1 MSMMVKHLVSVL
13 CKWLVIRSNAAVYLY
28 KELGMKDL
36 ASSVTT
42 VSGGEAVSQPPTCLF
57 QMGKSRKPLYHFFF
71 FFLSHD
77 TYLLSFGFSFF
88 VPFPFALFPNT
99 SMGGHSVPHRADS
112 CSPVLSGLK
121 QI

>member
-1 MSMMVKHLVSVL
+1 MSVMVKHLVSVL

-71 FFLSHD
+71 FFESR
-77 TYLLSFGFSFF
+77 YLPTFIWVFFLCSFPICIVS
-88 VPFPFALFPNT
+88 
-99 SMGGHSVPHRADS
+99 
-112 CSPVLSGLK
+112 
-121 QI
+121 